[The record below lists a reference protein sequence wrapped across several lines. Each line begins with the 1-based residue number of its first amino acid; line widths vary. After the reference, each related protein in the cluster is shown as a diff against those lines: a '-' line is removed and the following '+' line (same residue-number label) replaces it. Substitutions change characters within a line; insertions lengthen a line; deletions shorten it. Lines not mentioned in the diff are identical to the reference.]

1 MRNAGVGGGMGV
13 GGMGSGM
20 KKITAL
26 VAAVTC
32 AALIIAS
39 PAGASD
45 TYRKKMMEKDWS
57 ARGETEGTGEMGR
70 IMGIIGMGMGMGM
83 MGCPMMD
90 EGVAM
95 EVKKLDDGVSI
106 TYRSDD
112 KDTRKRLQIMGDM
125 MKLMREMMDIRS
137 GERKEGG
144 EGQEKK

>member
-1 MRNAGVGGGMGV
+1 MRNAGVGGERGV
-13 GGMGSGM
+13 GGWM

-26 VAAVTC
+26 FAAVTC

-57 ARGETEGTGEMGR
+57 SMGETEGTGEMGR